1 MFPSQG
7 YNRVSII
14 SLIVVSQS
22 LLELAGSVLVL
33 AGGVG
38 PNAGTLTG
46 MGLVS
51 LVTAAL
57 AALAGHPH
65 L

>member
-1 MFPSQG
+1 MLSQG
-7 YNRVSII
+7 YNRVSVI

-38 PNAGTLTG
+38 PHGGTLTG

-51 LVTAAL
+51 LLTAAF
-57 AALAGHPH
+57 AAVAGH
-65 L
+65 